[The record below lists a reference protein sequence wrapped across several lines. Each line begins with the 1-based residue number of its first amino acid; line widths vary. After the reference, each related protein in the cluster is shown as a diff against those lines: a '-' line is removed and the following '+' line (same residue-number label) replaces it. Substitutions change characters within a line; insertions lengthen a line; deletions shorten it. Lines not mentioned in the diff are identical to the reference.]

1 METVLESRS
10 QQGYALARDEGEA
23 FWLLGMLQTVKIG
36 KEDTDGRY
44 GMLEIV
50 VPGGSVPRGMCT
62 PRRTSG
68 STSSTAPS
76 LSGWATRSSS

>member
-1 METVLESRS
+1 MVTMTEDRATR
-10 QQGYALARDEGEA
+10 GYALAQNEGEA

-36 KEDTDGRY
+36 RADTGGAY

-50 VPGGSVPRGMCT
+50 VPPDSDRRGMCT

-68 STSSTAPS
+68 STCSKGT
-76 LSGWATRSSS
+76 